1 LSKKVDRGM
10 FFPYINGRYINPWD
24 GSKASKKYRSLYNEE
39 DISSSSGNDRKGKV
53 ISKEVQ

>member
-1 LSKKVDRGM
+1 MSKKVDRGM

-24 GSKASKKYRSLYNEE
+24 GSKASKKYRSLYEE
-39 DISSSSGNDRKGKV
+39 DDISSSGNGHKDKM

>member
-1 LSKKVDRGM
+1 M

-24 GSKASKKYRSLYNEE
+24 GSKASKKYRSLYEE
-39 DISSSSGNDRKGKV
+39 DISSSSGNGHKDKM

>member
-1 LSKKVDRGM
+1 M

-24 GSKASKKYRSLYNEE
+24 GSKASKKYRSLYEE
-39 DISSSSGNDRKGKV
+39 DDISSSGNGRKGKV

>member
-1 LSKKVDRGM
+1 M

-24 GSKASKKYRSLYNEE
+24 GSKASKKYRSLYEE
-39 DISSSSGNDRKGKV
+39 DDISSSGNDRKGKV